1 MKFFSETIKLKSIYI
16 GLYYLALLLI
26 LSSWTDT
33 KTSPNFLFKVVY
45 FLCLL
50 LPALCK
56 RPDFV
61 PMLVVSFASIGL
73 YGYAY
78 SFMPT
83 YLPVYLGGLF
93 LFYLAYSKGKIQTYK
108 TPTLLVVFGIFT
120 IIMDLVTA
128 SSIENISYSIF
139 IIILL
144 CKFINNT
151 VDRATVSKFSFAF
164 SLMTLVLSLYFI
176 LLRDQFTQDYYAQGS
191 GLERTGWMDPNY
203 FGMVLGMGTVA
214 SIIQISSFRLLGFGE
229 KIFYL
234 ATVVL
239 SVPTLV
245 LNASRGAILAVA
257 VSFAFVI
264 IFSKVKPIY
273 KIIVLLITVLFLYY
287 LYDNSYF
294 DLLEYRIDHDS
305 GTGSGR
311 TTIWHK
317 KMEAFWNGEPYTW
330 LVGYG
335 NVGGKELAFANHAF
349 GSHNDYIA
357 ILCAYGLI
365 GLTMFIGL
373 LLYPILNLSE
383 KSTNKAIVLSVSVY
397 IIMMCTTLEPYTAG
411 RFPYFCFYLYSLLI
425 MSASNNQ
432 KL

>member
-16 GLYYLALLLI
+16 GLYYFALLLI

-93 LFYLAYSKGKIQTYK
+93 LFYLVYSKGKIHTYK
-108 TPTLLVVFGIFT
+108 TPSLLVVFGIFT

-128 SSIENISYSIF
+128 LSIENISFSIF

-144 CKFINNT
+144 CKFIDNS
-151 VDRATVSKFSFAF
+151 VDRSTVSKFSFAF

-214 SIIQISSFRLLGFGE
+214 SIIQMSSFRLLGFGE

-273 KIIVLLITVLFLYY
+273 KIIVILITVLFLYY

-373 LLYPILNLSE
+373 LLYPILNLS
-383 KSTNKAIVLSVSVY
+383 KNSTNKAIVLSVSVY

>member
-1 MKFFSETIKLKSIYI
+1 
-16 GLYYLALLLI
+16 
-26 LSSWTDT
+26 
-33 KTSPNFLFKVVY
+33 
-45 FLCLL
+45 
-50 LPALCK
+50 
-56 RPDFV
+56 
-61 PMLVVSFASIGL
+61 MLVVSFASIGL

-93 LFYLAYSKGKIQTYK
+93 LFYLAYSKSKIQTYK

-151 VDRATVSKFSFAF
+151 VDRSTVSKFSFAF

>member
-1 MKFFSETIKLKSIYI
+1 MKFFFETVKLKSIYI

-33 KTSPNFLFKVVY
+33 NTSPNLLFKVVY

-50 LPALCK
+50 LPAFRN

-61 PMLVVSFASIGL
+61 PMLVISFAGIGL

-83 YLPVYLGGLF
+83 YLPIYLGALF
-93 LFYLAYSKGKIQTYK
+93 LFYLAYSKGKIEAYK
-108 TPTLLVVFGIFT
+108 TPSLLVVFGIFT
-120 IIMDLVTA
+120 IIIDLVTA
-128 SSIENISYSIF
+128 LSIENISFSIF

-144 CKFINNT
+144 CKFIDSS
-151 VDRATVSKFSFAF
+151 VDRSTVSKVSFAF
-164 SLMTLVLSLYFI
+164 ALMTLVLSLYF
-176 LLRDQFTQDYYAQGS
+176 LLLKDQFTQDYYAQGS

-203 FGMVLGMGTVA
+203 FGMVLGMGTVT
-214 SIIQISSFRLLGFGE
+214 SIIQISNFRFLGIVE
-229 KIFYL
+229 KIFYI
-234 ATVVL
+234 ATVIL

-257 VSFAFVI
+257 VSFVFVI
-264 IFSKVKPIY
+264 LFSKVNPLY
-273 KIIVLLITVLFLYY
+273 KIVVIIITILFLFY
-287 LYDNSYF
+287 LYNNSYF
-294 DLLEYRIDHDS
+294 DLLEYRIAHDS

-311 TTIWHK
+311 TTIWCK
-317 KMEAFWNGEPYTW
+317 KMDAFWSGEPYTW

-335 NVGGKELAFANHAF
+335 NDGGKKLAFENHAF
-349 GSHNDYIA
+349 GSHNDYVA

-365 GLTMFIGL
+365 GLTMFVGL
-373 LLYPILNLSE
+373 LLYPILNLSK

>member
-1 MKFFSETIKLKSIYI
+1 MKIFSETIKLKSIYI

-33 KTSPNFLFKVVY
+33 NTSPNLLFKVVY

-50 LPALCK
+50 LPALRN
-56 RPDFV
+56 RPDFI
-61 PMLVVSFASIGL
+61 PMLVISFAGIGL

-83 YLPVYLGGLF
+83 YLPVYLGALF
-93 LFYLAYSKGKIQTYK
+93 LFYLAYSKGKIESYK

-151 VDRATVSKFSFAF
+151 VDRSTVSKFSFAF

-317 KMEAFWNGEPYTW
+317 KMEVFWNGEPYTW

>member
-1 MKFFSETIKLKSIYI
+1 MRFFSEIIKLKSIYI

-33 KTSPNFLFKVVY
+33 KTSPNLLFKGVY
-45 FLCLL
+45 FFCLL
-50 LPALCK
+50 FPALRN

-61 PMLVVSFASIGL
+61 PMLVISFAGIGL

-83 YLPVYLGGLF
+83 YLPVYICALF
-93 LFYLAYSKGKIQTYK
+93 FFYFTFCKGKIKTYK
-108 TPTLLVVFGIFT
+108 VPSLLVTFGVFT
-120 IIMDLVTA
+120 IIMDIVTTL
-128 SSIENISYSIF
+128 SIENISYSIF

-144 CKFINNT
+144 SKFIDSS
-151 VDRATVSKFSFAF
+151 VDRSAVSKVSFAF
-164 SLMTLVLSLYFI
+164 ALMTLVLSLYFI

-203 FGMVLGMGTVA
+203 FGMVLGMGVVT
-214 SIIQISSFRLLGFGE
+214 SMIQLSSFRLLGIVE
-229 KIFYL
+229 KVFYVV
-234 ATVVL
+234 TVIL

-257 VSFAFVI
+257 VSFVFI
-264 IFSKVKPIY
+264 ILFSKVKPLY
-273 KIIVLLITVLFLYY
+273 KIVVIIITILFLFY
-287 LYDNSYF
+287 LYNNSYF
-294 DLLEYRIDHDS
+294 DLLEYRIAHDS

-317 KMEAFWNGEPYTW
+317 KMDAFWGGEPYTW

-335 NVGGKELAFANHAF
+335 NDGGKELAFENHAF
-349 GSHNDYIA
+349 GSHNDYVA
-357 ILCAYGLI
+357 MLCAYGLI
-365 GLTMFIGL
+365 GLTMFVGL
-373 LLYPILNLSE
+373 LLYPILNLSK